1 MGLKWTVPFVKDILN
16 LFNSYMWG
24 ELEYLHE
31 NLIVET
37 VSPEDEDHSD
47 ARITNMI
54 ALLKRDLD
62 EGEKDTLTK
71 INEIY
76 QLIL

>member
-37 VSPEDEDHSD
+37 VSLEDEDHSD

-54 ALLKRDLD
+54 ALLNRDLD
-62 EGEKDTLTK
+62 EGGGKRYF
-71 INEIY
+71 N
-76 QLIL
+76 